1 MNKLINITQLAKKLN
16 LIEKKTKKPLN
27 YTIRYWEKE
36 FKQIKPKFINKHRY
50 YDNKQIEIFKL
61 INFLLKNKGMTIK
74 GVKKILDSKI
84 NKLDY
89 YNSHSLKK
97 EYFKINITEKSKAL
111 IKKIDKLKKYGK
123 KNSH

>member
-1 MNKLINITQLAKKLN
+1 
-16 LIEKKTKKPLN
+16 
-27 YTIRYWEKE
+27 
-36 FKQIKPKFINKHRY
+36 
-50 YDNKQIEIFKL
+50 
-61 INFLLKNKGMTIK
+61 MTIK